1 MTNEEL
7 QQLSQAVADKYG
19 IEAYIVT
26 GRTLDMRSGYIIHK
40 LWLVDDWAR
49 LMPLAVEQGLDLMT
63 SHKNIVGCT
72 YYQNNMKQEQIKDHP
87 TKQQA
92 VRVAILRALLERK

>member
-19 IEAYIVT
+19 IEAY
-26 GRTLDMRSGYIIHK
+26 RSFNPFDTSTYI
-40 LWLVDDWAR
+40 WLYEDNRIYD
-49 LMPLAVEQGLDLMT
+49 LAVEQGLDLMI

-92 VRVAILRALLERK
+92 VRVAILRALLER